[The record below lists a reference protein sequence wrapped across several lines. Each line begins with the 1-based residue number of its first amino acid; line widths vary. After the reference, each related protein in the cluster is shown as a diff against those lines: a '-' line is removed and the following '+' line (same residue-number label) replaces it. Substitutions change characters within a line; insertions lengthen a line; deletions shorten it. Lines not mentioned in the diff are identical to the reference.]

1 MFLDPHNSSP
11 QTGTINP
18 LGVRSPVLGNWKKI
32 KAGINGP
39 GIPLILIQ
47 PLMVDWFGVYL
58 GAIIFRSLDLKLFG
72 HKRA

>member
-32 KAGINGP
+32 
-39 GIPLILIQ
+39 
-47 PLMVDWFGVYL
+47 YL